1 VGIKNN
7 FLSVICL
14 GNFNPSILTPQFLS
28 ETFGIKFE
36 KEPKFQLTPVLATVD
51 CGDVLF
57 LAELEKLQIVNKNL
71 DDFRKTKIIDY
82 FEQYLEVLKY
92 TPIFVCGINL
102 NTEVSVS
109 GSAYLKNFKDKAK
122 IFESLETNE
131 LTIDYKETISKDGRE
146 DWISYNF
153 EFVGKDNTVFR
164 LNFRK
169 KDVNVA
175 VNFNFE
181 VKDLETDRTRIKMI
195 SRNFEYLIQRNEK
208 ILNSFF
214 RDR

>member
-1 VGIKNN
+1 MKEIKLNIFEQIGSSAAVSSEDGEILYGRIVKGLAENN
-7 FLSVICL
+7 VKIALDFTNIELITSTFLNAAIGQLYNKYDS
-14 GNFNPSILTPQFLS
+14 PFLR
-28 ETFGIKFE
+28 ERLRVENME
-36 KEPKFQLTPVLATVD
+36 KEDL
-51 CGDVLF
+51 
-57 LAELEKLQIVNKNL
+57 EL
-71 DDFRKTKIIDY
+71 
-82 FEQYLEVLKY
+82 LKKVVERAKEY
-92 TPIFVCGINL
+92 
-102 NTEVSVS
+102 
-109 GSAYLKNFKDKAK
+109 FKDKAK